1 MTSLPT
7 ARDWPCRDF
16 SPRKQI
22 TTSRYTAMS
31 LEESRARDGSTVD
44 PATVDWAQAIDEF
57 GSEGKLGML
66 ERTDAVQAQLD
77 EINADHE
84 AERVV
89 AAALEA
95 GLLERGGGNTLVLP
109 DDGGDRKETT
119 TENDDLLSPDTL
131 DWPTIFRDAAG
142 SVTDP
147 FPNHSQGT
155 YVKLYS
161 DRINDATEG
170 KRLFEKAIEAGIIED
185 CPDRENGRYFL
196 ANADSL
202 VGQET
207 ATDDESDPDV
217 DTEGRTDDVGNAE
230 HDVSDQSRA
239 ELEKEVQILRSQ
251 TDALST
257 KLNRLAAIVLG
268 DRDTAEYDVD
278 EIGTDLRTQL
288 NDIEERV
295 NEHDD
300 KLAMYAAGGS
310 SGPDDPDS
318 RATKLRQVLYNSA
331 KATDGTADLT
341 RDEAESALNGGLHR
355 ESVLDAMKRAAD
367 GQTAGDDE
375 RSYRPINGASSLPPC
390 SGITFKD
397 GSLGGGQSYI
407 VLELSD
413 MTGAE
418 IRQKLT
424 TGESEEEG

>member
-1 MTSLPT
+1 
-7 ARDWPCRDF
+7 
-16 SPRKQI
+16 
-22 TTSRYTAMS
+22 MS
-31 LEESRARDGSTVD
+31 LDEAHARDGSTVD
-44 PATVDWAQAIDEF
+44 PAAVDWAQAIKQF
-57 GSEGKLGML
+57 GSEGELGVL
-66 ERTDAVQAQLD
+66 ERTDAVQAQLE
-77 EINADHE
+77 EITTDHE
-84 AERVV
+84 AEHVV
-89 AAALEA
+89 EAALEA
-95 GLLERGGGNTLVLP
+95 GLLERGDEDALVLP
-109 DDGGDRKETT
+109 DDSADRAETS
-119 TENDDLLSPDTL
+119 TENDGSEAPAGDGDPLAPEAL
-131 DWPTIFRDAAG
+131 DWPTIFRGAAG

-147 FPNHSQGT
+147 FPSHSQGT
-155 YVKLYS
+155 YVKVYS
-161 DRINDATEG
+161 DHIDSATEG
-170 KRLFEKAIEAGIIED
+170 KQLFEEAIEAGIIDER
-185 CPDRENGRYFL
+185 PDPEHGRYFL
-196 ANADSL
+196 ANAESL
-202 VGQET
+202 VDQET
-207 ATDDESDPDV
+207 SPADEPDQDVDAEDLTDDNDGAS
-217 DTEGRTDDVGNAE
+217 R
-230 HDVSDQSRA
+230 DVSDQSRA

-288 NDIEERV
+288 NDVEERV
-295 NEHDD
+295 SEHDD

-367 GQTAGDDE
+367 GQAAGDDE
-375 RSYRPINGASSLPPC
+375 RSYRSINGSSSLPPC
-390 SGITFKD
+390 SGITFRD
-397 GSLGGGQSYI
+397 GGFGDGQSYI

-413 MTGAE
+413 MTGAA